1 MPHTRSE
8 YGVALTLGQRGGHD
22 WLRRATDLPAQAT
35 GDAMTLKEWV
45 TIVHCSRRWC
55 QGYLVRHESDNA
67 APP

>member
-1 MPHTRSE
+1 
-8 YGVALTLGQRGGHD
+8 
-22 WLRRATDLPAQAT
+22 
-35 GDAMTLKEWV
+35 MTLKEWV